1 MCSFVCSA
9 TCSKATVFLLTD
21 LRRIKR
27 EIQRQDYFLTQLP
40 SLPVS
45 IYGTSG
51 VSIGLFPGKLAFQV
65 CVMYLFRSSNVF
77 SIHLTDTYDAQ
88 EEKNGFLARIIQIFT
103 DFWRP

>member
-1 MCSFVCSA
+1 MEARLFFNVNPFTSG
-9 TCSKATVFLLTD
+9 L
-21 LRRIKR
+21 
-27 EIQRQDYFLTQLP
+27 
-40 SLPVS
+40 

-51 VSIGLFPGKLAFQV
+51 VIIGLFPGKLAFQV

-88 EEKNGFLARIIQIFT
+88 EEKNGFLARIIQIFM